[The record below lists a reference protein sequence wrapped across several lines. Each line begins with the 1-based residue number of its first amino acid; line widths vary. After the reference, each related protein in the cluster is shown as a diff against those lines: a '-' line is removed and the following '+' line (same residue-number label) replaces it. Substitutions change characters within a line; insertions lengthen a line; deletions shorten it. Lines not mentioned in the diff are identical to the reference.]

1 MYMCAASRREQSPV
15 AKVPSIQDS
24 EQLYAVTTILPF
36 ANLQELDVSGLQLD
50 AEQWSALLE
59 AVSRCNGLKV
69 LSIKGCN
76 IGALGKCCL
85 VAQMPC
91 R

>member
-1 MYMCAASRREQSPV
+1 V
-15 AKVPSIQDS
+15 AKVSSIQDS

-50 AEQWSALLE
+50 AEQWGALLE
-59 AVSRCNGLKV
+59 AVSRCTGLKV

-76 IGALGKCCL
+76 IGALGEYHLQDRC
-85 VAQMPC
+85 Q
-91 R
+91 